1 MDEKK
6 IEIGI
11 ILCLIVC
18 GRDGILAGDEL
29 EVIYDEFLLIDNSL
43 ERDFFEK
50 VIDQYFDEIP
60 TITSQAAKLN
70 DKNDQEHILRIAEKS
85 AAADGL
91 AEMEN
96 IALQKLKSEWGLN
109 G

>member
-1 MDEKK
+1 MNEKK

-18 GRDGILAGDEL
+18 GRDGILANDEL
-29 EVIYDEFLLIDNSL
+29 DVIYDEFLLIDDSL
-43 ERDFFEK
+43 ERNFFEK
-50 VIDQYFDEIP
+50 VIDQYFDETP
-60 TITSQAAKLN
+60 TITSEAAKLN
-70 DKNDQEHILRIAEKS
+70 DRNDQAHVLRIAEKS

-96 IALQKLKSEWGLN
+96 IALQKLKNEWGLN

>member
-18 GRDGILAGDEL
+18 GRDGILADDEL
-29 EVIYDEFLLIDNSL
+29 EVIYDEFLLIDNAL
-43 ERDFFEK
+43 ERHSFEK
-50 VIDQYFDEIP
+50 IIDQYFDETP
-60 TITSQAAKLN
+60 TITSQAAKL
-70 DKNDQEHILRIAEKS
+70 DDSNDQEHVLRIAKKS

-91 AEMEN
+91 AETEN